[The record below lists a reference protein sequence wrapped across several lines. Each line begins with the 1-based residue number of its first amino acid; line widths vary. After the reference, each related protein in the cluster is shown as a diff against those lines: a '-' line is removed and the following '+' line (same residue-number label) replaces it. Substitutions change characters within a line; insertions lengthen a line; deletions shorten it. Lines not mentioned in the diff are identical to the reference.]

1 MWLGDTRAR
10 TSQPQ
15 APPWLE
21 PQGQEGQGWKEAVPS
36 PTPLSRAAQA
46 GSEGP
51 ALPTPQPQHRLQLT
65 GSEDPMHAFLTPE
78 HLRASLLPHPVPR
91 AAH

>member
-21 PQGQEGQGWKEAVPS
+21 PQGQEGQGWKKAVPS